1 MMTPLL
7 WGESNTHQS
16 TTQCFRGRLLQ
27 ACQQTTDN
35 IIITFLQWEKH
46 SLHLSEEQM
55 IMLEEQRNKTAK
67 LFHFTATSNKQQQ
80 HVSMGRS
87 AIHLLET
94 QHGSQ
99 PR

>member
-1 MMTPLL
+1 M
-7 WGESNTHQS
+7 GEAIRAPRNASEEDYY
-16 TTQCFRGRLLQ
+16 RLVNR
-27 ACQQTTDN
+27 QQTTY

-46 SLHLSEEQM
+46 HNPSLHLSEEQM
-55 IMLEEQRNKTAK
+55 IMLEEQRNKTVK
-67 LFHFTATSNKQQQ
+67 LFQFTATSKKQQR
-80 HVSMGRS
+80 VSMGRS